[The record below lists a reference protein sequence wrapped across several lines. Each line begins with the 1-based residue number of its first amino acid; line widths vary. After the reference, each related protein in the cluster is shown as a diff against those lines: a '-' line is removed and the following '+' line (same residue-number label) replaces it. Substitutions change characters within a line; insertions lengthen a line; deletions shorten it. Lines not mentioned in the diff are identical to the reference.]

1 MKGENKMITYQIKE
15 KYQDLERKLKEKIVE
30 RVKPMKLVI
39 GPDRL
44 VYPLETKLWDFDKR
58 YYGR

>member
-15 KYQDLERKLKEKIVE
+15 KYQDLERKLKEKITE
-30 RVKPMKLVI
+30 KVKPIQFVI
-39 GPDRL
+39 GPDRF
-44 VYPLETKLWDFDKR
+44 VYPLETKFSDFDKR